1 MSIVDSITAVVPL
14 TAYQKKVNDLYN
26 NLYWPIMQ
34 QFVPKPGENVI
45 GRRYKNKA
53 DCVKEAREMA
63 KFHAGMLSR
72 FGYYKIV
79 YSLENDPWQRYSG
92 NQVDVTQMRRA
103 AGYFV
108 IDTRDDSVYD
118 HRIRYCI
125 PEPWAYTLG
134 FVNPL
139 FLWSRIGAPLE
150 NPYKDY
156 KNAAAAAYYT
166 AKGVLKSRAGYVE

>member
-1 MSIVDSITAVVPL
+1 MGIIDSITAVVPL
-14 TAYQKKVNDLYN
+14 TAYQKKVNDLYTN
-26 NLYWPIMQ
+26 RYWPIMQ

-63 KFHAGMLSR
+63 KFHAGMLPR

-79 YSLENDPWQRYSG
+79 YSEDYDPWQRWSG
-92 NQVDVTQMRRA
+92 GVEDKQFLRA
-103 AGYFV
+103 KGHYV
-108 IDTRDDSVYD
+108 MDTRDESVYD

-134 FVNPL
+134 FVNPI